1 MNSVE
6 KHALFLE
13 QPSLLFNT
21 ALAAVS
27 SKSSIRSND
36 AMARHFGSVRI
47 SRTGIGHCSCGVW
60 MADLDG
66 DLGVGAHFASGD
78 GLERRPNLSLK
89 GCPFHDRSLTF
100 AKHLLHPPNDNACKK
115 SKQDHGLD
123 AKTAFCH
130 G

>member
-21 ALAAVS
+21 ALTAVS
-27 SKSSIRSND
+27 SESSIRSHD
-36 AMARHFGSVRI
+36 AMAGHFGSVGV
-47 SRTGIGHCSCGVW
+47 SRTGIGHCPCGVW

-78 GLERRPNLSLK
+78 GLERLPNLSLK
-89 GCPFHDRSLTF
+89 GCSFHDRSLTF
-100 AKHLLHPPNDNACKK
+100 AKHLLHAPNHNACKK
-115 SKQDHGLD
+115 RKQDHGLD